1 MFWRAVF
8 LFGLLAALTAIL
20 ILIPAYAFHQLSAW
34 QIWTAFAFYFIFFS
48 SAAWRGIRHG
58 KLAKDKDDRQLS
70 TKSGRIAAIVRA
82 LGLLVAHCLA
92 VYEFSRQ
99 TPLVWLSLAGVGLMT
114 AGLLVNRLATF
125 ALGKFWDK
133 LVIKDDHRLITE
145 GIYAHIRH
153 PIYASYLLLFAG
165 YVALFQAP
173 ISAALFAVVMSI
185 WYGSRISL
193 EEAMLIEKF
202 GDEYRR
208 YVAQTKRLIPFI
220 Y

>member
-8 LFGLLAALTAIL
+8 LFGLLEML
-20 ILIPAYAFHQLSAW
+20 IGVLIVLPAYFFNQALAW
-34 QIWTAFAFYFIFFS
+34 QTWSASLLYFIFFAG
-48 SAAWRGIRHG
+48 AAWRGVKHG

-70 TKSGRIAAIVRA
+70 NLSGRIAAVVRSF
-82 LGLLVAHCLA
+82 GLLAAHIIA
-92 VYEFSRQ
+92 IYEFSQ
-99 TPLVWLSLAGVGLMT
+99 QESLIWLSFVGIGLMML
-114 AGLLVNRLATF
+114 GLMVNRMAIS

-133 LVIKDDHRLITE
+133 LVIKEDHRLITE

-153 PIYASYLLLFAG
+153 PIYTSYILLFMG
-165 YVALFQAP
+165 YVVLFQAP
-173 ISAALFAVVMSI
+173 VSAVLFIAVLVV

-202 GDEYRR
+202 GDAYRK
-208 YVAQTKRLIPFI
+208 YCTKTKRLFPFV